1 MFCEICGRE
10 IPRSLYSGATL
21 CSSTC
26 FSIHFWRQI
35 CSEKEEH
42 LIIDGECYCL
52 GTPVLST
59 KPSSMLGYGGRHFTI
74 RISNGEVIETNNLW
88 YNGTVPPEFKDQ
100 LPDNATFVY
109 STDNTPCDY

>member
-1 MFCEICGRE
+1 MVKKYRE
-10 IPRSLYSGATL
+10 ACTVVQ
-21 CSSTC
+21 
-26 FSIHFWRQI
+26 HFVLLRVSAFIFWKQI

-59 KPSSMLGYGGRHFTI
+59 KPSSRLGHGGRRFTI
-74 RISNGEVIETNNLW
+74 RTFDGELIETNNLW
-88 YNGTVPPEFKDQ
+88 CNGTVPPEFKDQ

-109 STDNTPCDY
+109 LTDNTPCDY